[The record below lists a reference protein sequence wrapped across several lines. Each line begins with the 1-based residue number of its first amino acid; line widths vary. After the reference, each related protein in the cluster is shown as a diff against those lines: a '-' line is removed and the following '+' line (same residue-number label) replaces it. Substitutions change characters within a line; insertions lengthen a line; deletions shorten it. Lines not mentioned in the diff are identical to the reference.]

1 MNSRPPRLQF
11 PGPGLGPADP
21 PADERKG
28 AEEEA
33 CDRQVRGH
41 LLTAQLAE
49 AFQLC
54 FW

>member
-1 MNSRPPRLQF
+1 MRQENNLLLRSS
-11 PGPGLGPADP
+11 
-21 PADERKG
+21 ERKG

-41 LLTAQLAE
+41 LLSAQLAE